1 VEGSGATGQEQIMS
15 SSRPPTSSP
24 HAGHDSGH
32 PSPPAAPVVV
42 GVRGD
47 EPEVLRLAAELAQA
61 YEVSLH
67 VVHAYWSTAG
77 SADRY
82 PGRDV
87 PDALKE
93 AGLRV
98 LSDARHQRGDRAPAH
113 VDYSLPFAPPA
124 SAIAAA
130 SKQARIVVLGT
141 DDARWFERLAGR
153 TVARHTALHAKC
165 PVAVVPEGTREG
177 PGEVVAAIDLGNVS
191 DAALKFAVDIS
202 SRLGAVLRI
211 LSVVLA
217 GPTDPGREQERAW
230 LDRAVHGSRHLHPTL
245 DIRTEVITDD
255 AGEALAR
262 AAESARLVIIGRP
275 SEPRMAPVFDRPV
288 ATGLLSAAR
297 CPIVVVPI
305 ETRHDWLHLS

>member
-1 VEGSGATGQEQIMS
+1 MEGSDANGQEQIMS
-15 SSRPPTSSP
+15 SFRPPTSSP
-24 HAGHDSGH
+24 HAGHDPGH
-32 PSPPAAPVVV
+32 PSPSAPPVAV

-61 YEVSLH
+61 YEVPLH

-82 PGRDV
+82 AGRDV
-87 PDALKE
+87 PDALRE

-98 LSDARHQRGDRAPAH
+98 LADARHRLGDRAPAH

-202 SRLGAVLRI
+202 SRLGAVLRVV
-211 LSVVLA
+211 SVVLA
-217 GPTDPGREQERAW
+217 GLTDPGREQQHAR
-230 LDRAVHGSRHLHPTL
+230 LDRAVHDLRHLHPAL
-245 DIRTEVITDD
+245 DIRTEIITDD
-255 AGEALAR
+255 AGKALAR
-262 AAESARLVIIGRP
+262 ATESARLVIIGRP
-275 SEPRMAPVFDRPV
+275 NEPRMAPVFGRPV

-297 CPIVVVPI
+297 CPIVVVPV
-305 ETRHDWLHLS
+305 ETRHDWLHPS